1 MKPDRETPEQSIG
14 KGYKYLA
21 AGLRFAGGIV
31 LFLLGGLMLDRWL
44 HTTPLFLLVGTVL
57 GAVLGFLSVYRELM
71 ADQANRPTWKRG
83 RGAGG
88 QRGSG
93 GEGE

>member
-1 MKPDRETPEQSIG
+1 MEPESPEQAIG

-31 LFLLGGLMLDRWL
+31 VFLLAGLGLDSWL
-44 HTTPLFLLVGTVL
+44 HTTPLFLLTGTVA

-71 ADQANRPTWKRG
+71 ADQANRPTWKSRHG
-83 RGAGG
+83 RGGRGG
-88 QRGSG
+88 R
-93 GEGE
+93 

>member
-1 MKPDRETPEQSIG
+1 MEPESPEQAIG

-31 LFLLGGLMLDRWL
+31 VFLLGGLGLDSWL
-44 HTTPLFLLVGTVL
+44 HTTPLFLLIGTVL

-71 ADQANRPTWKRG
+71 ADQANRPTWKNRRG
-83 RGAGG
+83 
-88 QRGSG
+88 Q
-93 GEGE
+93 

>member
-1 MKPDRETPEQSIG
+1 MAAESPEQSIG

-31 LFLLGGLMLDRWL
+31 VFLFGGLLLDKWL
-44 HTTPLFLLVGTVL
+44 HTTPLLLIVGTVA

-71 ADQANRPTWKRG
+71 ADPANRGTWKKR
-83 RGAGG
+83 
-88 QRGSG
+88 
-93 GEGE
+93 